1 MESNLRPIPAR
12 HATTNIT
19 AATPYTLP
27 FLFLSMTYDQL
38 ATMKNPG
45 ARHSAACA
53 SAPLCLPPARASPSA
68 AAAGSA
74 APFFT
79 HANPSAAFP
88 LAHSASSAAPGTVFA
103 PPSGAVLGFTH
114 VEEPSGKYFRAE
126 IVPGNALAHAFIPGA
141 PPDDLDTHK
150 F

>member
-1 MESNLRPIPAR
+1 M
-12 HATTNIT
+12 
-19 AATPYTLP
+19 
-27 FLFLSMTYDQL
+27 L
-38 ATMKNPG
+38 A
-45 ARHSAACA
+45 
-53 SAPLCLPPARASPSA
+53 PARASPSA

-88 LAHSASSAAPGTVFA
+88 LAHSASSAAPGTALSHFSAALPGTAFA
-103 PPSGAVLGFTH
+103 PPSGTVLGFAH
-114 VEEPSGKYFRAE
+114 AEEPSGKYFQAE
-126 IVPGNALAHAFIPGA
+126 IMPGNVLAHAFIPGA